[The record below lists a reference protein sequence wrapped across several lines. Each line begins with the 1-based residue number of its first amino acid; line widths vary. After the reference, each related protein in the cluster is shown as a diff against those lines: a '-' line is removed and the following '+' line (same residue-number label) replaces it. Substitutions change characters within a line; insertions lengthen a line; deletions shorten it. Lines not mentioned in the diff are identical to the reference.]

1 VPPREASGRQLP
13 SCADPQDLTDPAA
26 RAAYVAALQ
35 ANELKTERASRY
47 QELRNID
54 DDAMLSLRLNLADFH
69 AVTRSDSANLD
80 GILRDAG
87 LSDARRAKID
97 AMF

>member
-1 VPPREASGRQLP
+1 V
-13 SCADPQDLTDPAA
+13 DPAA

-35 ANELKTERASRY
+35 ANERKIARANHY

-54 DDAMLSLRLNLADFH
+54 DDAMLSLRLNLGSFHTITRADT
-69 AVTRSDSANLD
+69 AKLD
-80 GILRDAG
+80 GILRAAG
-87 LSDARRAKID
+87 LSDARRATID